1 MKGKIFIGPAKSG
14 KSRVAR
20 MIMEHVGIE
29 KTMLIDATKYKDK
42 NIDTLKF
49 LLGRRAPE
57 NVQLIVFDECKKD
70 FPFEYFYP
78 VDHTP
83 YSDTINHFWLLSEK
97 QGEAIKTIKVPQ
109 LIFITDSPL
118 NQKLY
123 SGASFKGRFD
133 VIEFPLNEVIVPT
146 T

>member
-29 KTMLIDATKYKDK
+29 KTMLIDASKYKAK
-42 NIDTLKF
+42 NIDNLKF
-49 LLGRRAPE
+49 LLGRYAPE
-57 NVQLIVFDECKKD
+57 NLQLIVFEECGKD

-78 VDHTP
+78 VDHTA
-83 YSDTINHFWLLSEK
+83 YSDTINYFKLLSEK
-97 QGEAIKTIKVPQ
+97 QCEPIKTINVPQ

-118 NQKLY
+118 NHNRY
-123 SGASFKGRFD
+123 SGLSFTGRFD
-133 VIEFPLNEVIVPT
+133 VVEFPLSENPQ
-146 T
+146 